1 MTRVGTDG
9 AQALRYILSIGPE
22 EHRPKDWRP
31 ANPSQL
37 LAVLLLA
44 GARLGIGST
53 WDLRTLDRRSSSFF
67 IPADYRDFGRKVIE
81 NGMNYTHNVG
91 LECGQQPTL
100 PRSLTLPS
108 SRALRVTPLGFLR
121 KGWSCAQR
129 HPCYSPTDSRF
140 CLSAHCS
147 VQASVEQVSV
157 LTIDTLGAPVSTSR
171 PPAAGPCVTST
182 APSKPPTPTAAR
194 SCRAVSFGVWS

>member
-91 LECGQQPTL
+91 
-100 PRSLTLPS
+100 
-108 SRALRVTPLGFLR
+108 
-121 KGWSCAQR
+121 
-129 HPCYSPTDSRF
+129 
-140 CLSAHCS
+140 
-147 VQASVEQVSV
+147 
-157 LTIDTLGAPVSTSR
+157 
-171 PPAAGPCVTST
+171 
-182 APSKPPTPTAAR
+182 
-194 SCRAVSFGVWS
+194 FGVWTTADFATQFDSAIQQSFARDAAGFPKEGVVLCTAASLLFPDRLPLLLERTL